1 MSAQSGVGLP
11 EALERA
17 ASALPAEADAIRPA
31 NGDPAQLLDL
41 LGTERAAAV
50 LRWLLEEEP
59 ADATELVTAWADD
72 PEHGAE
78 AVLAVAEEGLAKAA
92 RKALGDSLVLQ
103 YSETT
108 D

>member
-41 LGTERAAAV
+41 LGARQKAGS
-50 LRWLLEEEP
+50 
-59 ADATELVTAWADD
+59 
-72 PEHGAE
+72 HGFE
-78 AVLAVAEEGLAKAA
+78 
-92 RKALGDSLVLQ
+92 SH
-103 YSETT
+103 
-108 D
+108 